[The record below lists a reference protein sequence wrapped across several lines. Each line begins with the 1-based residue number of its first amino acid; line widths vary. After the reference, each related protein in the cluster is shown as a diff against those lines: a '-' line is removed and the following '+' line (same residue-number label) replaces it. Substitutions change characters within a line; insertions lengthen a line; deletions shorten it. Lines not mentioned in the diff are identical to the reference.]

1 MSALYIHIPFCKS
14 RCTYCDF
21 YSQTA
26 YIYIN
31 VYVKSLIRE
40 LVLRKDYLEGE
51 PIETIYFGGGTP
63 STLQP
68 KDFALVFDA
77 INRFYDTSSCTE
89 ITLEAN
95 PDDITEDYLAALKR
109 LPFNRISMGV
119 QSFND
124 KDLLLLNRRHTAQ
137 QALNAVSLCQKAG
150 YTNLNI
156 DLIYGLPGQTIKQWE
171 ENLSKA
177 LKLNIP
183 HLSAYHL
190 SYEEGTAMY
199 QQLKEGLIEPVDEET
214 SVLLFDT
221 LIEHLTSAGYEH
233 YEISNFCK
241 PDCYS
246 RHNTAYWTDKK
257 YLGIG
262 AAAHSYNHHSRQWN
276 INSVSEYMEGIQ
288 KFKNSKIQNCRGVLQ
303 PPSSIEII
311 DAKTR
316 YNDYVLT
323 RLRTVWGIP
332 LPSFREKFGQEQ
344 MDYLMLQSQPY
355 LQNGMIEHD
364 NDILRITRKGLF
376 LSDAIIR
383 DLMRD

>member
-288 KFKNSKIQNCRGVLQ
+288 NSRFKIQKCRGVLQ